1 MNNMNI
7 YHVQTFIPNSMHKI
21 APVMFSSCHIQFE
34 ITLHLSYLQFKMVKF
49 DKCWV
54 VHPWILLLDIKH
66 FYCDTIVKY
75 DIATHS
81 YR

>member
-49 DKCWV
+49 DKC
-54 VHPWILLLDIKH
+54 
-66 FYCDTIVKY
+66 
-75 DIATHS
+75 
-81 YR
+81 